1 VQARFRER
9 VKFGAH
15 SLGLCL
21 GLALAGCPGPARA
34 PAALQSQPVAVPPA
48 AGAAISP
55 TVAEA
60 DADPPA
66 DPAEADAPPD
76 DPEVVDDETDDPTEA
91 PDVVAVP
98 VKRPHPLDGWS
109 SQKIR
114 KAVHDDRASLGSM
127 SIGSPNAG
135 ALLNGVR
142 ADANELF
149 VPVDAAHAYGTSE
162 TLTYLSDAIR
172 KVHAAFPSTEPLSL
186 GHISAQRGGPLRP
199 HVSHQA
205 GRDVDIS
212 FYYVAGARWYTRGT
226 ESNLDLPRTW
236 ALVRALV
243 SETDVDM
250 ILLDHSIQEWVWRYA
265 RTHGEDPAWVDSLFQ
280 GKGAGR
286 PIVRHAP
293 GHATHLHI
301 RFFNPEA
308 QETARRAHPALV
320 AEGVLPPLVR
330 FVVHRARRGDTLG
343 KIAKKYSVSVAAI
356 REANGLHG
364 NRIREQR
371 DYRIPLRSET
381 KLSIGPELHFP
392 ARRLPPSPA
401 ASNQS
406 VSLGH

>member
-1 VQARFRER
+1 MR
-9 VKFGAH
+9 
-15 SLGLCL
+15 LGPRL
-21 GLALAGCPGPARA
+21 LAFCIVAATSSCVPSAGKVRLSDGSPSNPPTA
-34 PAALQSQPVAVPPA
+34 PAASAPPSETATADDEQP
-48 AGAAISP
+48 
-55 TVAEA
+55 A
-60 DADPPA
+60 DAA
-66 DPAEADAPPD
+66 DSDSDGEAHSDE
-76 DPEVVDDETDDPTEA
+76 PEVVDDESEEEPAAPTVE
-91 PDVVAVP
+91 

-109 SQKIR
+109 QQKIR
-114 KAVHDDRASLGSM
+114 AAVHENPASLGSM

-149 VPVDAAHAYGTSE
+149 VPVDPSHAYGTVE
-162 TLTYLSDAIR
+162 TVKYLSDAVR
-172 KVHAAFPSTEPLSL
+172 KVHAAFADTPALSL

-212 FYYVAGARWYTRGT
+212 FYYVGGARWYTRGT

-243 SETDVDM
+243 TETDVDM
-250 ILLDHSIQEWVWRYA
+250 ILIDHSIQQWLWRYA
-265 RTHGEDPAWVDSLFQ
+265 REHGEDAAWVDSLFQ

-320 AEGVLPPLVR
+320 AEGIVPPLVR
-330 FVVHRARRGDTLG
+330 FVVHHAKHGDTLG
-343 KIAKKYSVSVAAI
+343 KIAKKYAVSVAAI
-356 REANGLHG
+356 REANGLRS

-381 KLSIGPELHFP
+381 KIALAPELRFP
-392 ARRLPPSPA
+392 PRRLPP
-401 ASNQS
+401 ASAS
-406 VSLGH
+406 ALGPVSARP